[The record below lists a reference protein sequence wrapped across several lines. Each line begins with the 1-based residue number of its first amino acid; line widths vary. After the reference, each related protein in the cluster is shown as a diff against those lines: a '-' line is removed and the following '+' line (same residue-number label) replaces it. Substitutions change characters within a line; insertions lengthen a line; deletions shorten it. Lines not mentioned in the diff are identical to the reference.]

1 MKAARRGA
9 RRFGVWAR
17 RRLPVQRWMRRF
29 VVWVRG
35 NLQEWAGFGAIVA
48 GCWKIDEVLGLL
60 VAGIMLLAAPAIEG
74 YLSGRRS

>member
-1 MKAARRGA
+1 
-9 RRFGVWAR
+9 
-17 RRLPVQRWMRRF
+17 MRRF